1 MATIAETQALFR
13 SYIDE
18 PDSSFVTD
26 ADIKLYLERGYDEF
40 RHKVMQID
48 PGIIQSYI
56 GFGISGSYFYDLSD
70 AASAARLLGATVTVN
85 GVAASRLVQI
95 IDLAIIRS
103 MTAAAAYTAMP
114 SAGSMSGMQP
124 SPLNPV
130 PNAEALAFSTNAYTL
145 TGNMLSFSEKQTG
158 TLAMQYVAESAI
170 DWAVGGAGTFIDNL
184 TMFHDIIPLLAYK
197 QYAIRDG
204 AINEPLE
211 RQLGARLMDMRE
223 YLQTRVQGGAQ
234 YVQSHLYG
242 TN

>member
-18 PDSSFVTD
+18 PDATFVTD
-26 ADIKLYLERGYDEF
+26 ADVKLYLERGYDEF

-48 PGIIQSYI
+48 PAIIQSYVA
-56 GFGISGSYFYDLSD
+56 FGITGSYHYDFAD
-70 AASAARLLGATVTVN
+70 AGNDARLLGATTTINAVSTP
-85 GVAASRLVQI
+85 RLAQI
-95 IDLAIIRS
+95 IDLSIVRS
-103 MTAAAAYTAMP
+103 ATISPALATLP
-114 SAGSMSGMQP
+114 IAGSLSGQVAA
-124 SPLNPV
+124 PLVCV
-130 PNAEALAFSTNAYTL
+130 PNAEALVFTQNAYTL
-145 TGNMLSFSEKQTG
+145 QGTILSFGEQQTG
-158 TLAMQYVAESAI
+158 TLLMQYVAESGL
-170 DWAVGGAGTFIDNL
+170 DWTVGGAGTFIDNL
-184 TMFHDIIPLLAYK
+184 TMFHDVIPLLAYK